1 MIKKNKGLSAYMTVE
16 ASLLFPMVVFMLVII
31 LYLIL
36 FKYNEVTVFQNAAIA
51 ALYGKDFSYTD
62 EKKEELTQRIYGI
75 LEKLNDNQ
83 FLAISALEKEVKLES
98 NDIIICQSGSM
109 EIPFFSGEMENELSL
124 SEKVI
129 VDTKNYIFYIR
140 QMRKVRENDN

>member
-16 ASLLFPMVVFMLVII
+16 ASLLFPMIVFMLVII

-62 EKKEELTQRIYGI
+62 EKKEELNLFQFSSII
-75 LEKLNDNQ
+75 LLMT
-83 FLAISALEKEVKLES
+83 
-98 NDIIICQSGSM
+98 GSRASLL
-109 EIPFFSGEMENELSL
+109 IPS
-124 SEKVI
+124 
-129 VDTKNYIFYIR
+129 
-140 QMRKVRENDN
+140 